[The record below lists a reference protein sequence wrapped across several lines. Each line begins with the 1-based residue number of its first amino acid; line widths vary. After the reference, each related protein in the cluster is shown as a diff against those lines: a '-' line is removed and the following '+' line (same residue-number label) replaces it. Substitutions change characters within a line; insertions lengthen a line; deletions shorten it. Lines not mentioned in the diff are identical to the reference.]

1 MRISDWSS
9 DVCSSDL
16 IEAEALEQ
24 PQGAGGETV
33 AADLVAGERGL
44 VHDGDAPP
52 GARQRDRRSRTR
64 RSTTDDGD
72 VAGVRRRHQQKIPA
86 PGRYVA
92 RKVSC
97 SVWPSGK
104 VRVRVVVTTLQLPD
118 WLSLRSV
125 CSAVAWG
132 DEYSVTVRLV
142 SVWEVQMRMP

>member
-64 RSTTDDGD
+64 RSTTHDGD
-72 VAGVRRRHQQKIPA
+72 VAGVRRRHQPKIPA
-86 PGRYVA
+86 PGD
-92 RKVSC
+92 RK
-97 SVWPSGK
+97 SVLSGK
-104 VRVRVVVTTLQLPD
+104 
-118 WLSLRSV
+118 S
-125 CSAVAWG
+125 
-132 DEYSVTVRLV
+132 V
-142 SVWEVQMRMP
+142 SVRGDFGGRRDINKNT

>member
-33 AADLVAGERGL
+33 AADLVAGQRGL

-64 RSTTDDGD
+64 RSPTHGGD
-72 VAGVRRRHQQKIPA
+72 LAGVRSRHQDRKSVLKITS
-86 PGRYVA
+86 
-92 RKVSC
+92 VSV
-97 SVWPSGK
+97 S
-104 VRVRVVVTTLQLPD
+104 VVTGGWSIYINKIIKIRNIHIAKL
-118 WLSLRSV
+118 
-125 CSAVAWG
+125 
-132 DEYSVTVRLV
+132 YI
-142 SVWEVQMRMP
+142 

>member
-16 IEAEALEQ
+16 
-24 PQGAGGETV
+24 TV

-97 SVWPSGK
+97 SVWPSG
-104 VRVRVVVTTLQLPD
+104 RSEEHTSELQSLMRISYAVFCLQKKKKLKIKILIMN
-118 WLSLRSV
+118 WL
-125 CSAVAWG
+125 
-132 DEYSVTVRLV
+132 
-142 SVWEVQMRMP
+142 EVN

>member
-16 IEAEALEQ
+16 
-24 PQGAGGETV
+24 TV

-132 DEYSVTVRLV
+132 DAYSVTVRLDRK
-142 SVWEVQMRMP
+142 STRLHSSHYCD